1 MNFYAEPIG
10 QFIDQI
16 TEGYGAIWKI
26 NTEENVEIM
35 ISNCDRKRIYFFD
48 NYQELKCDK

>member
-1 MNFYAEPIG
+1 MNVYEEPVR

-16 TEGYGAIWKI
+16 TEGYGAIWKN
-26 NTEENVEIM
+26 NTKENVEIM
-35 ISNCDRKRIYFFD
+35 ILNCDRKRISFFD